1 MKQENT
7 LFTRTSF
14 IVITILILIAAARPE
29 DRGMQALVRI
39 DVRRA
44 DDLALVRATALP
56 VYARLWDSTG
66 QEYLLAL
73 ADPARQKALRGQG
86 LTLRVLDANSTGA
99 SYYLLFARQPETF
112 TQASNIVTL
121 LDVDGRQA
129 IARAAW
135 QEAEQLPALGIEL
148 KRLNPIPFPPQEKFP
163 ALPAS
168 ITTDPIIE
176 QMINQVSSTTVHDY
190 NGGLSGEWPVTIGG
204 ELYDINTRHT
214 NQAVP
219 IEKATQFVYEHF
231 DALGLPV
238 QYDYYNS
245 PYYGSKRNVVAE
257 QAGLSQPDRIFIIV
271 AHLDDMPS
279 GAFAPGADDN
289 ASGSTGVLIAADILS
304 QYDFDC
310 TLRYLL
316 VTGEEQGLYGSYYY
330 AQDAFNNGDDI
341 EGVLNLDMI
350 AYDSDSYPYIDLHTR
365 SGTAGAGDRV
375 IANLFVD
382 VIDAYNINL
391 TPQIFQDNIQYSDHA
406 SFWDF
411 DYSAILAIE
420 DDDDFTPYYHT
431 INDKLST
438 LNLTYFTS
446 FVKASV
452 GTFAHMGCLLPPT
465 GHLEGVVSDA
475 TTGNPISGATVR
487 ASLSPTQY
495 WSAATLTD
503 GSYGLDLVPGTYTV
517 TAQAAGYMLTTIPGI
532 SIGENQTTTLD
543 LTLAVTPTYTVT
555 GYVRDAYSGDPLSA
569 TVSVVGDAAHTAQ
582 TDPASGFYTLPLLAG
597 AYTLQAEADHYC
609 PRQQPVDLSANR
621 QVDFDLQP
629 ICLLYLPVVS
639 KDSP

>member
-129 IARAAW
+129 IARASAE
-135 QEAEQLPALGIEL
+135 QAEQLPALRIEL
-148 KRLNPIPFPPQEKFP
+148 KRLAPIPFPAADRIA
-163 ALPAS
+163 ALPEA
-168 ITTDPIIE
+168 ITPDPIIE

-238 QYDYYNS
+238 QYDYYNP
-245 PYYGSKRNVVAE
+245 PYYGIKRNVVAE

-279 GAFAPGADDN
+279 GAVAPGADDN

-330 AQDAFNNGDDI
+330 AQDVYNAGDDI

-350 AYDSDSYPYIDLHTR
+350 AYDSDASPIIELHTR
-365 SGTAGAGDRV
+365 PSNAGDLA
-375 IANLFVD
+375 IANLFAD
-382 VIDAYNINL
+382 VVSAYALDL
-391 TPQIFQDNIQYSDHA
+391 TPQIVQDGNGQSDHA

-411 DYSAILAIE
+411 GYSAILGIE
-420 DDDDFTPYYHT
+420 DFQDFTPYYHT
-431 INDKLST
+431 TNDKLNT
-438 LNLTYFTS
+438 LNIPYFTE
-446 FVKASV
+446 FVKASI

-532 SIGENQTTTLD
+532 SIGENQTTTLN

-555 GYVRDAYSGDPLSA
+555 GYVRDAYSGNPLSA